1 MASYDRKFNVLFPSL
16 DRLIRQDLEVSDL
29 GLINPTGTS
38 PVPLIDGELV
48 IMDASNKWIRA
59 TDPAL
64 PAFHVIEDRGDY
76 GVQASR
82 KMAAIVSPGMNFQAE
97 TIVFDTAL
105 ATLGQALMGGAVN
118 NAAVGGVAR
127 RGLVAHTGSNV
138 KLGFVL
144 RLPAGNRNLLTF
156 ISALA

>member
-1 MASYDRKFNVLFPSL
+1 MASYDRKFQILFPSL
-16 DRLIRQDLEVSDL
+16 DRVVRQNLEVSDL

-48 IMDASNKWIRA
+48 IMDANNKWVRA

-64 PAFHVIEDRGDY
+64 PSFHVIEDRGDY

-82 KMAAIVSPGMNFQAE
+82 KMAVCASPGQNFQAE

-105 ATLGQALMGGAVN
+105 ATLGQALMLGTVN
-118 NAAVGGVAR
+118 NTAVGSVNRA
-127 RGLVAHTGSNV
+127 GLVARTGSNI

-144 RLPAGNRNLLTF
+144 RLPSGNRNLLTF